1 MQGSLQEKNEHGQE
15 GGTSAKREGEGGAV
29 TGRSHVDGFH
39 VHVSCFMRIKCI
51 LIVAFEG
58 VKTENELKREIARAR
73 GGGRENEREIARLT
87 QHFLTLGSS

>member
-1 MQGSLQEKNEHGQE
+1 MVKRGEKCD
-15 GGTSAKREGEGGAV
+15 GGRGTV

-58 VKTENELKREIARAR
+58 VKTENELKRET
-73 GGGRENEREIARLT
+73 EREAEGDSASNAAFSHAWPKQIT
-87 QHFLTLGSS
+87 

>member
-15 GGTSAKREGEGGAV
+15 GTEVQRV

-58 VKTENELKREIARAR
+58 VKTENELKRER
-73 GGGRENEREIARLT
+73 GREAEGDSASNAAFSHAWPKQIT
-87 QHFLTLGSS
+87 

>member
-1 MQGSLQEKNEHGQE
+1 MVKRGQKCR
-15 GGTSAKREGEGGAV
+15 GGRGAV

-58 VKTENELKREIARAR
+58 VKTENELKRET
-73 GGGRENEREIARLT
+73 EREAEGDGASNAAFSHAWPKQIT
-87 QHFLTLGSS
+87 

>member
-15 GGTSAKREGEGGAV
+15 GGTSAEEEGEGGAV

-58 VKTENELKREIARAR
+58 VKTENELKREW
-73 GGGRENEREIARLT
+73 EREGERE
-87 QHFLTLGSS
+87 GEGERGR

>member
-1 MQGSLQEKNEHGQE
+1 MQGSLQEKNEHGEE
-15 GGTSAKREGEGGAV
+15 GGTSAEGEAEGGAV

-58 VKTENELKREIARAR
+58 VKTENELKRDR
-73 GGGRENEREIARLT
+73 GGGREREGDSAFNAAFS
-87 QHFLTLGSS
+87 HA

>member
-1 MQGSLQEKNEHGQE
+1 MAKKGGQVQ
-15 GGTSAKREGEGGAV
+15 RERGRRGAV

>member
-1 MQGSLQEKNEHGQE
+1 MAKKGDKCR
-15 GGTSAKREGEGGAV
+15 GGGEVEGGAV

-58 VKTENELKREIARAR
+58 VKTENELKREW
-73 GGGRENEREIARLT
+73 EREGERE
-87 QHFLTLGSS
+87 GEGERGR